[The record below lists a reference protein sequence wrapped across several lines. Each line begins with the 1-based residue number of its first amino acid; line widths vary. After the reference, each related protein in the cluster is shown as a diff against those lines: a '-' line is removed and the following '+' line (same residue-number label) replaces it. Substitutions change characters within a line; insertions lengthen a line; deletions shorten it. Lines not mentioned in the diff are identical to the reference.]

1 MSESQPNLR
10 TASQTPKPA
19 SSLKKYGKEKLTK
32 FKKGEQINF
41 NELYDKIK
49 NIGS

>member
-1 MSESQPNLR
+1 MSDSQSNLR
-10 TASQTPKPA
+10 TAIQTPKHT
-19 SSLKKYGKEKLTK
+19 SVKKYGKEKLTK
-32 FKKGEQINF
+32 FKKGQQINF